1 MCQDALEVYR
11 CHIGADLAHVHA
23 ELEVRFKTME
33 AILNPLVGDVR
44 TRE

>member
-11 CHIGADLAHVHA
+11 RHISADLVHLHA

-33 AILNPLVGDVR
+33 TTLNPLVGDVR